1 MTYKPNVV
9 ITHYPCSDGA
19 TSEAVIRKFYNDDS
33 IEYIKGDY
41 GDAKRAGFIDELID
55 KVRGKHVFMADFS
68 YKANEIQGL
77 ITSAESI
84 VILDH
89 HITAQA
95 ELENFKL
102 EAFYTVNEI
111 EELLKEQ
118 KCVALFDM
126 EECGSSLTW
135 KFFYNDIAIPPFVER
150 IKDIDLG
157 RHKMPRSTD
166 FLWFTRAIPING
178 ASYLPFLDVST
189 EDELTKFLDKGVV
202 IRQYVETTADRIIE
216 NAIEG
221 EYEGFTFKYVTTD
234 YAFASEISSRFV
246 REGYDLGIT
255 GYFTKAS
262 FGLSIRS
269 REGVD
274 CSILAKAWGGG
285 GHKQAAG
292 VNIPF
297 EEAAE
302 FLEAMSNDI
311 IWK

>member
-1 MTYKPNVV
+1 MYKPDIV

-55 KVRGKHVFMADFS
+55 KVRGKHVLIADFS
-68 YKANEIQGL
+68 YKAKEIQGL

-89 HITAQA
+89 HITAQS

-102 EAFYTVNEI
+102 ESFHTVNEI

-118 KCVALFDM
+118 KCIAIFDM
-126 EECGSSLTW
+126 DECGSSLTW
-135 KFFYNDIAIPPFVER
+135 QFFYPDTSIPPFVER

-157 RHKMPRSTD
+157 RHNMPRSPD

-178 ASYLPFLDVST
+178 ASYIPFLDIPT
-189 EDELTKFLDKGVV
+189 EDDLTPFLDKGVV

-234 YAFASEISSRFV
+234 YAFCSEISSRFV
-246 REGYDLGIT
+246 KEGFDLGIT
-255 GYFTKAS
+255 GYFTKSS

-285 GHKQAAG
+285 GHKQASG

-302 FLEAMSNDI
+302 FLEAMNNGI